1 MYSCCGRF
9 VKVEGLSKWK
19 VCQRGRFVKVEGLSK
34 WKVCQSGS
42 FVKVEG
48 LSKWKV
54 CQSGRFVKVMLR
66 VLSPS
71 LKVFGNCCGLVTFC
85 IITLIRVLE

>member
-19 VCQRGRFVKVEGLSK
+19 VCQ
-34 WKVCQSGS
+34 
-42 FVKVEG
+42 
-48 LSKWKV
+48 
-54 CQSGRFVKVMLR
+54 SGRFVKVLR

-71 LKVFGNCCGLVTFC
+71 LKVFGNCFTFRVLVSISRSFVFSVDQNCGLSQLF
-85 IITLIRVLE
+85 